1 MDQGKL
7 SQYAASFAT
16 ARFNDANLRGIFP
29 PVLTMPED
37 KEAQASEELFS
48 FPTYVWNIEATF
60 SNGAIVCIRT
70 GCSCVPRFVKI
81 RWRLVNDIKH
91 RTYLIYRQYRC
102 SMWKKSTRAELDP
115 EEDAKGSG
123 YFSTI
128 DERFFELLDDEKRGR
143 FPYILT
149 FKGGVSVELYER
161 FVARCFYTAIGL
173 KSSLKEIL
181 SIRSGRYAQLLQR
194 FAKRS
199 EIISAEIRP
208 TPPTLADYLDKNKP
222 PDRKEMSSLWLK
234 ETAKFDHLAS
244 ALMNSAK
251 VTKSVS
257 LDGTRKFAKRLR
269 FRKGQQSA
277 NLKECHL
284 LLLAR
289 NEIGEIVNRQFVAS
303 ENQGEITEFLKRIV
317 QYNVEPT
324 AKVGDTFTAM
334 DDAASVSHTP
344 DGSDLDD
351 LNSGADILCWRNFD
365 SFDEPTAASDN
376 ITQVMG
382 DSNAM
387 NHAPTDLNVRH
398 LSSSGTTKQFEEPEL
413 DEDSDDGEMSLNE
426 MEEDNCSIVGD
437 EGGDILDEMTI
448 EPLSNESLW
457 SDATIEFPDIDEMQ
471 DILVVCDNPKA
482 MRGCTL
488 QSQWRDG
495 GQQQQI
501 HSSIFGV
508 ETLFL
513 LERIIST
520 LKLVCSEASFLPVQM
535 SLCTIN
541 LRQAAAY
548 ERIPPYIDETNI
560 FTWMK
565 TALLSHSLVPSS
577 KQISFLLNFMG
588 TLASLPAEVPWR
600 SFSYPESRSNRE
612 TWKSVFGIDAHVRKP
627 MIAQIMSSPS
637 KLCDDDIEIHFSIS
651 SNEIRLLRNILIQ
664 QRSVDAPWKESIYVT
679 TVMFNSVVRASL
691 ESDQTLDLK
700 PRSPSFIES
709 AITKWSLLEVSERM
723 HESINL
729 FHIPFPKL
737 GRIPADWTDD
747 EKYLLDVFAK
757 LVPTPREFRSLWA
770 FAADMCQKVYQR
782 TDTEL
787 SKKWENTRKKLR
799 RKEAK
804 NSQSAGVVDVCAET
818 AIVDSGP
825 TIAPL
830 DGRAENAMVE
840 GGGETARPQN
850 PSIDPHEVETSQL
863 QACGEMASDA
873 SLLEKPTSVEDNSLQ
888 CHSVQIS
895 DEDMNRI
902 VAFADKHKNGQRF
915 DWQRVRLYSLELGSI
930 YSNLTP
936 DALRQRVDYFRNRK
950 KRSNTSSSTAKPYS
964 SSAPNHSRGSVIEP
978 PPSASV
984 EAQSNGD
991 TNSLGDPSA
1000 ELRAPEPT
1008 VEHSATTCNMFPI
1021 HPSAPVE
1028 TPFQSAKATL
1038 DSSTLKFKP
1047 QFGEKLPPATNKAC
1061 DNCRKRKK
1069 GCDGTDRECAKK
1081 KARANCQTITN
1092 FFRQH
1097 K

>member
-1 MDQGKL
+1 MGSLSSQSTHPSIVVSGK
-7 SQYAASFAT
+7 
-16 ARFNDANLRGIFP
+16 NNIH
-29 PVLTMPED
+29 V
-37 KEAQASEELFS
+37 EA
-48 FPTYVWNIEATF
+48 
-60 SNGAIVCIRT
+60 G
-70 GCSCVPRFVKI
+70 
-81 RWRLVNDIKH
+81 
-91 RTYLIYRQYRC
+91 
-102 SMWKKSTRAELDP
+102 
-115 EEDAKGSG
+115 
-123 YFSTI
+123 
-128 DERFFELLDDEKRGR
+128 
-143 FPYILT
+143 
-149 FKGGVSVELYER
+149 
-161 FVARCFYTAIGL
+161 
-173 KSSLKEIL
+173 
-181 SIRSGRYAQLLQR
+181 LQR
-194 FAKRS
+194 
-199 EIISAEIRP
+199 
-208 TPPTLADYLDKNKP
+208 
-222 PDRKEMSSLWLK
+222 SL
-234 ETAKFDHLAS
+234 
-244 ALMNSAK
+244 
-251 VTKSVS
+251 
-257 LDGTRKFAKRLR
+257 
-269 FRKGQQSA
+269 
-277 NLKECHL
+277 
-284 LLLAR
+284 
-289 NEIGEIVNRQFVAS
+289 I
-303 ENQGEITEFLKRIV
+303 
-317 QYNVEPT
+317 
-324 AKVGDTFTAM
+324 
-334 DDAASVSHTP
+334 
-344 DGSDLDD
+344 
-351 LNSGADILCWRNFD
+351 
-365 SFDEPTAASDN
+365 
-376 ITQVMG
+376 
-382 DSNAM
+382 
-387 NHAPTDLNVRH
+387 
-398 LSSSGTTKQFEEPEL
+398 SSS
-413 DEDSDDGEMSLNE
+413 
-426 MEEDNCSIVGD
+426 
-437 EGGDILDEMTI
+437 
-448 EPLSNESLW
+448 SNESLH
-457 SDATIEFPDIDEMQ
+457 SELNAICRRSMSYE
-471 DILVVCDNPKA
+471 VG
-482 MRGCTL
+482 MRVL
-488 QSQWRDG
+488 
-495 GQQQQI
+495 
-501 HSSIFGV
+501 SIFIV
-508 ETLFL
+508 
-513 LERIIST
+513 
-520 LKLVCSEASFLPVQM
+520 K
-535 SLCTIN
+535 IN

-637 KLCDDDIEIHFSIS
+637 KKGLLSYFKRSTVTSIESKTFVDRLQLCDDDIEIHFSIS